1 MSLCKEYT
9 IVDASPS
16 IALRPTYTSL
26 VLTHAVSTI
35 ITIMEQLSPFSV
47 NDKFGEG
54 TLFQR
59 NQNGT
64 PNRNSRQILTCKP
77 FLF

>member
-1 MSLCKEYT
+1 TNNKNVAMQGIHNHTCK
-9 IVDASPS
+9 S
-16 IALRPTYTSL
+16 IYCIETYVYKSC
-26 VLTHAVSTI
+26 
-35 ITIMEQLSPFSV
+35 IMEQRSPFSV
-47 NDKFGEG
+47 NDEFGEG
-54 TLFQR
+54 TLFQS